1 LIQPLLSLSFLSLN
15 HQQTSFFVFS
25 LQQTSSTKLLQ
36 TQLTMSKSKIT
47 EQEHILL
54 LFSCIKNCK
63 GAGQIDWNGVAS
75 DTNITANAA

>member
-1 LIQPLLSLSFLSLN
+1 
-15 HQQTSFFVFS
+15 
-25 LQQTSSTKLLQ
+25 
-36 TQLTMSKSKIT
+36 MSKSKIT

-63 GAGQIDWNGVAS
+63 GTGQIDWNGVAS